1 MSEKS
6 EIKRDGAKGQK
17 NSGRGQYQK
26 GDAILDIFT
35 IDYKEYPKGFTV
47 NIENWAKA
55 CMDAIKNRNSPILK
69 VILGSGNNR
78 TRLGIVSWEVI
89 EDYIRLRQFEEDWLD
104 NARDKRG

>member
-47 NIENWAKA
+47 NIENWAKI
-55 CMDAIKNRNSPILK
+55 CMDAIRNRNEPVLK
-69 VILGSGNNR
+69 VILGTWNNK
-78 TRLGIVSWEVI
+78 TRLGVVSWDIV
-89 EDYIRLRQFEEDWLD
+89 EDYIRLRKLEEAGEL
-104 NARDKRG
+104 GG